1 MKTYTLNLTWA
12 ELSALKLAA
21 IIGKQTLR
29 DMAIKQNQDPE
40 SVVLFQENVR
50 SAIQKIKAEI
60 GE

>member
-12 ELSALKLAA
+12 ELVALKLAA

-29 DMAIKQNQDPE
+29 DTAITQNQDPE
-40 SVVLFQENVR
+40 SVVLFQEVAE

>member
-1 MKTYTLNLTWA
+1 MKTYTLNLTWS

-29 DMAIKQNQDPE
+29 DMAITQNQDPE
-40 SVVLFQENVR
+40 SVVLFQEVAR